1 MSSRA
6 GRAGRTEPRP
16 PAEAGPPALPP
27 VVGHESVRPRLLE
40 SRANALLLLGP
51 ARVVRRRLAAWLGQR
66 LNCLAPVGLEPCGTC
81 SSCRTFL
88 AGTHPDYWEIGPSAR
103 TREGKEARRSIIP
116 VAVVSA
122 RRDPNHDFDR
132 HVLDFIETGPRVRA
146 KVVVFDGAQYLNPEA
161 ANALLKSVEEPPA
174 GVRFVFIAE
183 DAHEVIPT
191 IVSRCSPVRVPP
203 VAALEMERALVSLE
217 GELDPALLDFAAG
230 RPGVLFERDRVRRAL
245 QDARD
250 FLAALPDGLLAA
262 LTAADALEKGWSR
275 DWSPGTL
282 AYLLR
287 DRPSRERLAADETLA
302 RTVEALAQY
311 ASPQLAFATLALDLR
326 AAFRLD

>member
-6 GRAGRTEPRP
+6 GRTEARA
-16 PAEAGPPALPP
+16 AENARPALPP

-40 SRANALLLLGP
+40 SSANALLLLGP
-51 ARVVRRRLAAWLGQR
+51 ARVGRRRLAAWLAQR
-66 LNCLAPVGLEPCGTC
+66 LNCLAPTGLEPCGTC

-88 AGTHPDYWEIGPSAR
+88 AGTHPDYWEIAPAAR
-103 TREGKEARRSIIP
+103 TREGREARKSIIS
-116 VAVVSA
+116 VAVVSG
-122 RRDPNHDFDR
+122 RRDPSRDFDR
-132 HVLDFIETGPRVRA
+132 HVLDFIETGPRVRV
-146 KVVVFDGAQYLNPEA
+146 KIVVFDGAQFLSPEA
-161 ANALLKSVEEPPA
+161 ANALLKVVEEPPA
-174 GVRFVFIAE
+174 GVRFVFVAE

-203 VAALEMERALVSLE
+203 VGTLEMERALLSLE
-217 GELDPALLDFAAG
+217 GGLDPALLDFAAG
-230 RPGVLFERDRVRRAL
+230 RPGVLFERERVRRAL

-275 DWSPGTL
+275 DWSAGTIP
-282 AYLLR
+282 YLLR
-287 DRPSRERLAADETLA
+287 DRPARERLAADAALA
-302 RTVEALAQY
+302 RTIEALAQY